1 MNAQHNTSTQIHSPI
16 HSLHSWLKIGPALF
30 EKLRDV
36 QIKLSD
42 EEIEVVC
49 TIVATAEYC
58 SEIVGAL
65 GRSMTKTLDP
75 PFNEQVSSRLHIE
88 LCSFVGSQVLR
99 SEFMP
104 TFCPLTDAEVQL
116 RPTRKFSW
124 HGDFEQTSCKSG
136 NLCLSLGQ

>member
-1 MNAQHNTSTQIHSPI
+1 M
-16 HSLHSWLKIGPALF
+16 
-30 EKLRDV
+30 

-75 PFNEQVSSRLHIE
+75 PFNEQVSSP
-88 LCSFVGSQVLR
+88 LR
-99 SEFMP
+99 AMQFRRFSGLTLRVYAHFLP
-104 TFCPLTDAEVQL
+104 T
-116 RPTRKFSW
+116 
-124 HGDFEQTSCKSG
+124 H
-136 NLCLSLGQ
+136 